1 METEIIDEIIQLP
14 IAERMEIIDKIS
26 KSLRED
32 MGLTENDE
40 PSPENRHAAYLSLK
54 GALAVPGK
62 TPPTDE
68 EIKKEYADYLSE
80 KYK

>member
-1 METEIIDEIIQLP
+1 MEAEIIDEIIHLP
-14 IAERMEIIDKIS
+14 IAERKEIVEKIS
-26 KSLRED
+26 KSMQKD
-32 MGLTENDE
+32 MGLKEHRE
-40 PSPENRHAAYLSLK
+40 PTPEERHAAYLSLK

-68 EIKKEYADYLSE
+68 EIKEDYTNYLVE

>member
-14 IAERMEIIDKIS
+14 IAERLEIIDKIS

-40 PSPENRHAAYLSLK
+40 PSAEKRHAAYLSLK

-68 EIKKEYADYLSE
+68 EIKKGYVDYLSE